1 MTHRRIRS
9 AGRLP
14 ANPQPPLKLA
24 PPDGPIAARVE
35 GLHPGDVG
43 RNPAVESA
51 QALQKEVGKRSEPM
65 KDSRQAVRAEMRE
78 RRKLS
83 AHEQSIQ
90 SREAS
95 SLMANPRSGAWRS
108 ASQE

>member
-14 ANPQPPLKLA
+14 ANPQPPLELA
-24 PPDGPIAARVE
+24 PPNGAIAARVE

-43 RNPAVESA
+43 RNPAVEST
-51 QALQKEVGKRSEPM
+51 QALRRQAKRSELM
-65 KDSRQAVRAEMRE
+65 KDSRQAARAEMRE
-78 RRKLS
+78 RGKLS

-95 SLMANPRSGAWRS
+95 SLMANPRSGAWKS